1 MSRHLYFIKD
11 VCYNDTMSAKDRR
24 KKILI
29 KLINSQMPISAS
41 SLADEFKVSRQIIV
55 GDIALLRA
63 GGHDI
68 TATPRGYVLE
78 GEETSHPFV
87 GIIACKHTLDELRDE
102 LYTIVDYGGTV
113 MDVTIEHSIYGQLLG
128 QLNISSRY
136 EADLFVESVSGESD
150 KPLSVLSGGIHLHKV
165 GCKSEEIFEMIKS
178 KLEEKGFIL

>member
-1 MSRHLYFIKD
+1 M
-11 VCYNDTMSAKDRR
+11 CYNDSMNAQNRR

-29 KLINSQMPISAS
+29 KLINSQVPVSAS

-87 GIIACKHTLDELRDE
+87 GIIACKHTSKQLHEE
-102 LYTIVDYGGTV
+102 LYTIVDFGGTV
-113 MDVTIEHSIYGQLLG
+113 IDVTIEHSIYGQLSG

-150 KPLSVLSGGIHLHKV
+150 KPLSTISGGIHLHKI
-165 GCKSEEIFEMIKS
+165 GCKTEEIFEMIKS